1 MMKLRAAM
9 DPLVALLIGIGWL
22 IVKALQSRKKD
33 AESWDELEGP
43 TVPPPHVP
51 DRNQGAP
58 PRRIETPGREST
70 TLPPIYRKLPPRPP
84 APAPPSRPAAPV
96 VRPVT
101 STSTTS
107 PAPVFAQD
115 EAVRALEQAVL
126 RDSRES
132 YARAAKLQQDVTSR
146 LSTIEKQ
153 TTTAKPAQPKPRMRP
168 PAAAHILRTM
178 HNPITVRQAFLASF
192 VLNPPKALE

>member
-1 MMKLRAAM
+1 
-9 DPLVALLIGIGWL
+9 
-22 IVKALQSRKKD
+22 
-33 AESWDELEGP
+33 
-43 TVPPPHVP
+43 
-51 DRNQGAP
+51 
-58 PRRIETPGREST
+58 
-70 TLPPIYRKLPPRPP
+70 
-84 APAPPSRPAAPV
+84 V

-115 EAVRALEQAVL
+115 EAVRALEDAVL
-126 RDSRES
+126 RDSRQS
-132 YARAAKLQQDVTSR
+132 YARAAKLQQDVASR

-153 TTTAKPAQPKPRMRP
+153 TTTAKPAEPKPRLRP
-168 PAAAHILRTM
+168 PAAAHILKTM

>member
-1 MMKLRAAM
+1 M
-9 DPLVALLIGIGWL
+9 DPLIALLIGIGWL

-58 PRRIETPGREST
+58 PRRIEAPRRGAT
-70 TLPPIYRKLPPRPP
+70 TLPLPPLYRGPQPRQAAPP
-84 APAPPSRPAAPV
+84 VAPARPV

-115 EAVRALEQAVL
+115 EAVRALEDAVL
-126 RDSRES
+126 RDSRQS
-132 YARAAKLQQDVTSR
+132 YARAAKLQQDVASR

-153 TTTAKPAQPKPRMRP
+153 TTTAKPAEPKPRLRP
-168 PAAAHILRTM
+168 PAAAHILKTM